1 MKIEI
6 TEFCWINN
14 KPYQA
19 GDVVELDD
27 EKGKTALRFGNLIE
41 EKTETKFETITKT
54 PEYETKVILPK
65 VKGKKK

>member
-1 MKIEI
+1 MKIRI

-14 KPYQA
+14 KPCQA

-27 EKGKTALRFGNLIE
+27 EKGKTALRFGKLIE
-41 EKTETKFETITKT
+41 EKTEFETKT